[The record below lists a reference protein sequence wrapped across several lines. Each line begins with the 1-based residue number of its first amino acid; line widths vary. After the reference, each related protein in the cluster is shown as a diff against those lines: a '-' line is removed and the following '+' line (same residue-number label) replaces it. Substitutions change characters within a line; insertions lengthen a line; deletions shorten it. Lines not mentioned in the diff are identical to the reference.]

1 MSQDR
6 PPNFLWS
13 VTNSLGS
20 IGQRYRR
27 KRKLDAPMPL
37 PPMTLSPSWSL
48 PVTAQG
54 STYEAA
60 RLLAASVASNPPRE
74 FLAEKDMAITLVQK
88 RIRRNQCLARLWDV
102 EGGGLFVQ
110 WQCVKIQRRWRGTRG
125 RAEGHV
131 LFHRRVFLAAARVNA
146 LYMGMRAR
154 RLAREL
160 RVAIAEK
167 AALKLQTVYRG
178 RLGAKFFMKWRE
190 MRRTESVK
198 FLQRCYRGYRG
209 RLAHWQRSLLMTH
222 AVSRLAELTAKTREF
237 KALRK
242 RHRLDMPPEA
252 HRYEADG
259 ATLRPWAAVATDVA
273 SAVVYEAERLVAAT
287 PPDVRYAEGVLLGV
301 ADDARDAARSP
312 LLHAAHALLVG
323 AQEYD
328 LAADVL
334 AAARRRRPGCAATLY
349 ASAVAL
355 QLGWS
360 VTTKHKVA
368 APDRLDRALALLAAA
383 RRVDPDRRGYAYW
396 EFAYLAGARRWSPRS
411 APVRCIVGVAISS
424 VHGDLYL
431 ERHNGKYASTGPER
445 LREAKVLKRS
455 KFQYGLAVEYDPD
468 EVYLEV
474 KTCVSVNSAL
484 FMKRRKKFV
493 SRVRAVSLDA
503 PKEREFGSY
512 VEAPPEVEERDD
524 GDDASSPASPASA
537 PTPPPP
543 PAGDGAGGDEGRPWV
558 VNVYEC
564 VPKYV
569 CWAEER
575 TGDGT
580 PGRRTRD
587 YVLHESDLDF
597 AVAKHFPRSEALSAK
612 KNGQL
617 ADVIHGELVLAVDDD
632 AAELQRDGDPARP
645 PMRLVLP
652 DVRDVRDSEA
662 AKRVEHFSAQILQR
676 GYKGFDSRSL
686 FKRIFFQLKQRDIQS
701 ARLAIRRA
709 EAHLRRLR
717 LHRAAAYLQSQTR
730 GAQRRHLM
738 EVQQR
743 AVLHLQRR
751 ARGTR
756 ARKKL
761 EEEARRK
768 LEGARVEA
776 VYSEGRTVSGT
787 YLMLTVKRCGLNFKF
802 VGQDMEQCLA
812 YFGYVHAPAV
822 LKLLENWHAAHPKD
836 PIRKWQHK
844 RVLQLLL
851 DNVALV
857 SPITAPTAELANLDV
872 RRALVV
878 DPDRGAK
885 IAGPGLQEKALDRLL
900 KDTKKCLRDHRARVA
915 ADRKKQAA
923 RGLPPTEPSRQ
934 QREIAKGRFKARL
947 GANPIS
953 AKVMAAKRK
962 EERKAARAREE
973 AKQAKEERERKAAAG
988 PAAGEEGDVTNYLDD
1003 EPEPDSD

>member
-54 STYEAA
+54 STYDAA
-60 RLLAASVASNPPRE
+60 RLLAASVAQNPPRE

-125 RAEGHV
+125 RAEGH
-131 LFHRRVFLAAARVNA
+131 
-146 LYMGMRAR
+146 
-154 RLAREL
+154 
-160 RVAIAEK
+160 
-167 AALKLQTVYRG
+167 
-178 RLGAKFFMKWRE
+178 
-190 MRRTESVK
+190 
-198 FLQRCYRGYRG
+198 
-209 RLAHWQRSLLMTH
+209 RSLLMTH

-287 PPDVRYAEGVLLGV
+287 PLDVRYAEGVLLGV
-301 ADDARDAARSP
+301 ADDKDDAARSP

-334 AAARRRRPGCAATLY
+334 GAAAAAGCAATLY
-349 ASAVAL
+349 ASAVAF
-355 QLGWS
+355 QLG
-360 VTTKHKVA
+360 
-368 APDRLDRALALLAAA
+368 
-383 RRVDPDRRGYAYW
+383 
-396 EFAYLAGARRWSPRS
+396 
-411 APVRCIVGVAISS
+411 CS

-431 ERHNGKYASTGPER
+431 ERNNGKYASTGPER

-524 GDDASSPASPASA
+524 GDDASSPASPTSA

-558 VNVYEC
+558 ANAYEC
-564 VPKYV
+564 VPHV

-575 TGDGT
+575 TDDGT

-632 AAELQRDGDPARP
+632 AAELDHDPARP

-662 AKRVEHFSAQILQR
+662 ARAEHFSAQILQR

-701 ARLAIRRA
+701 TRLAIRRA
-709 EAHLRRLR
+709 KAHLHRLH

-730 GAQRRHLM
+730 APSGA
-738 EVQQR
+738 
-743 AVLHLQRR
+743 
-751 ARGTR
+751 T
-756 ARKKL
+756 
-761 EEEARRK
+761 
-768 LEGARVEA
+768 
-776 VYSEGRTVSGT
+776 
-787 YLMLTVKRCGLNFKF
+787 
-802 VGQDMEQCLA
+802 
-812 YFGYVHAPAV
+812 
-822 LKLLENWHAAHPKD
+822 
-836 PIRKWQHK
+836 
-844 RVLQLLL
+844 
-851 DNVALV
+851 
-857 SPITAPTAELANLDV
+857 
-872 RRALVV
+872 
-878 DPDRGAK
+878 
-885 IAGPGLQEKALDRLL
+885 
-900 KDTKKCLRDHRARVA
+900 
-915 ADRKKQAA
+915 
-923 RGLPPTEPSRQ
+923 
-934 QREIAKGRFKARL
+934 
-947 GANPIS
+947 
-953 AKVMAAKRK
+953 
-962 EERKAARAREE
+962 
-973 AKQAKEERERKAAAG
+973 
-988 PAAGEEGDVTNYLDD
+988 
-1003 EPEPDSD
+1003 